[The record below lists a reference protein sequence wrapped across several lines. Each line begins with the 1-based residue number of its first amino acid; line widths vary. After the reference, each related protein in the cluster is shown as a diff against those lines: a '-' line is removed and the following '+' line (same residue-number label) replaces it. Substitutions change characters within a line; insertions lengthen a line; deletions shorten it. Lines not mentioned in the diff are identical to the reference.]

1 MNISEMIERERA
13 VGVAFGPAHRTYLM
27 HKHGVPERVHRMLE
41 LGRKYPE
48 IVASRQYYADM
59 IAEPPLANLTALV
72 ATTIEALWPAATY
85 TPIFAGDANKPG
97 KVYRITA
104 GGIWSTGASG
114 TLIITPNVG
123 TATGG
128 ATMGASPTETVPVSI
143 SNIPWYLEYTAVIRT
158 VGTSG
163 TIIGTGTFNSTGIAA
178 NTSPGA
184 VMVTT
189 FGGTS
194 ATIDT
199 TAASGITIGKT
210 LSVAGSVTP
219 QYVVW
224 QSLN

>member
-1 MNISEMIERERA
+1 M
-13 VGVAFGPAHRTYLM
+13 
-27 HKHGVPERVHRMLE
+27 
-41 LGRKYPE
+41 
-48 IVASRQYYADM
+48 SRQYFMDLM
-59 IAEPPLANLTALV
+59 TDPQTANSTALV

-85 TPIFAGDANKPG
+85 SPIPANSAQSPG
-97 KVYRITA
+97 KAYKITA

-128 ATMGASPTETVPVSI
+128 ATLGASATVTVPVSI
-143 SNIPWYLEYTAVIRT
+143 SAVAWYLEAMFVVRT
-158 VGTSG
+158 IGSSG
-163 TIIGTGTFNSTGIAA
+163 TMMGTGVFWSGGIAA

-184 VMVTT
+184 NTVVP

-199 TAASGITIGKT
+199 TSASGITIGKT

-219 QYVVW
+219 MFAVMQTI
-224 QSLN
+224 N

>member
-1 MNISEMIERERA
+1 MSRRDEVMWAAQMEAKRRDDLARVER
-13 VGVAFGPAHRTYLM
+13 YLA
-27 HKHGVPERVHRMLE
+27 
-41 LGRKYPE
+41 LGREHPE
-48 IVASRQYYADM
+48 IVASRQYFMDTL
-59 IAEPPLANLTALV
+59 AEPPLANLTALV

-85 TPIFAGDANKPG
+85 TPIPAGDANRPG
-97 KVYRITA
+97 KMYEITA

-123 TATGG
+123 VATGG
-128 ATMGASPTETVPVSI
+128 ATLGASATVTVPVSI
-143 SNIPWYLEYTAVIRT
+143 TNVAWFLKMLVVIRT
-158 VGTSG
+158 TGTSG
-163 TIIGTGTFNSTGIAA
+163 TCIGTGCFWSGGIAA

-184 VMVTT
+184 NTVVP

-199 TAASGITIGKT
+199 TVANGITIGKT

-219 QYVVW
+219 QFVSW